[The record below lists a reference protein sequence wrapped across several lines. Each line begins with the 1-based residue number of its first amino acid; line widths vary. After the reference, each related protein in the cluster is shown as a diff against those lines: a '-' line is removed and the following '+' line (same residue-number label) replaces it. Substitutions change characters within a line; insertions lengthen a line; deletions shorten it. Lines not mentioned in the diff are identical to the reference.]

1 MEYIIEWA
9 NCIISVT
16 ILFTIVEIIVPDG
29 GQKKTILMV
38 TGIMTTIA
46 IATPII
52 EIFTEG
58 YELSDVFNIDE
69 IIVNSDLSKND
80 ILSQQVDELENTYA
94 DNILISFNERY
105 PTTKLDECKVF
116 FTKDN
121 YGKIAG
127 IERIEV
133 VTQKSNEKMRERL
146 SEIAEIDE
154 EKIIIL
160 VMPKEETSNG

>member
-1 MEYIIEWA
+1 MDYIIEWA

-16 ILFTIVEIIVPDG
+16 ILFTIVELIVPDG

-52 EIFTEG
+52 ELFTEG
-58 YELSDVFNIDE
+58 YELSEVFNIDE
-69 IIVNSDLSKND
+69 IVIDSELSGSE
-80 ILSQQVDELENTYA
+80 ILNRQIEELENTYA
-94 DNILISFNERY
+94 NNILLSFNERY
-105 PTTKLDECKVF
+105 PLTKLDECKVF
-116 FTKDN
+116 FAKDN
-121 YGKIAG
+121 YGKISG
-127 IERIEV
+127 VERIEV
-133 VTQKSNEKMRERL
+133 VTQKSDEKMRERL

-160 VMPKEETSNG
+160 IMPKEDTVNG